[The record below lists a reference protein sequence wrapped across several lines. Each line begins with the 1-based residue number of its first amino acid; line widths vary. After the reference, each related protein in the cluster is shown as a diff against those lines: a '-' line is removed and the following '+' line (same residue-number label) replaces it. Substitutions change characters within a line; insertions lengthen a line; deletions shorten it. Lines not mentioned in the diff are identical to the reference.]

1 MYVFAVG
8 LGLTLPNGMA
18 GAVGPFPR
26 MAGLAAAVAGFL
38 QMTGS
43 ALYSVAVGHFWDGTA
58 RPMATAIAL
67 AGVAALACFRGL
79 RWRRR
84 RRRASMS
91 AMAAR
96 RAKIIRFPTASP
108 EAARARSRR
117 RGELVE
123 ARRCR
128 DQTEALVV
136 RGLLESEGITVVP
149 RSRLAPSVYPFSVG
163 HQAEVLLL
171 VAAADLPRAL
181 AVLARQA

>member
-1 MYVFAVG
+1 
-8 LGLTLPNGMA
+8 
-18 GAVGPFPR
+18 
-26 MAGLAAAVAGFL
+26 
-38 QMTGS
+38 
-43 ALYSVAVGHFWDGTA
+43 
-58 RPMATAIAL
+58 
-67 AGVAALACFRGL
+67 
-79 RWRRR
+79 
-84 RRRASMS
+84 MS

-96 RAKIIRFPTASP
+96 RAKIIRFPTPSP
-108 EAARARSRR
+108 RSRPR
-117 RGELVE
+117 PSRDAAELVE

-181 AVLARQA
+181 AVLARA